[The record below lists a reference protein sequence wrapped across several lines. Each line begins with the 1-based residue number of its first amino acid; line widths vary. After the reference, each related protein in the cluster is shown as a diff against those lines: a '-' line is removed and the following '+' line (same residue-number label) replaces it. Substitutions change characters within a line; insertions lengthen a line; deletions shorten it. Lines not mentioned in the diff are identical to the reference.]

1 MLGTERPAVLP
12 VPGSTAASA
21 VFIGAS
27 PMKLLEP
34 KRRARAHGATRE
46 ARVLPE
52 TTEALTREVLKLG
65 DVGFMAICP
74 YVVGE
79 GGLILLALLPVA
91 VA

>member
-1 MLGTERPAVLP
+1 VLGTELPAVLP

-27 PMKLLEP
+27 PRKLLEP

-52 TTEALTREVLKLG
+52 TAEALAREV
-65 DVGFMAICP
+65 
-74 YVVGE
+74 
-79 GGLILLALLPVA
+79 
-91 VA
+91 